1 VKINSDKIKYGILF
15 TIAGVLSIFLWYF
28 GSKYLKDVQLLMLS
42 LALLILLFSFIELKI
57 GIIIII
63 FSLYVPISIG
73 NFMGIPNL
81 LVFEAFTPLFVF
93 YIVLNKLITQENVY
107 FFRKKTN
114 PLLYYLLFY
123 FIWIYF
129 EFLRH
134 SAGTGPGR
142 RILFVFF
149 LCFLLSLGL
158 TELLSEKNKKQILSY
173 IFFVSSFVVL
183 LGLGLITL
191 PAIQSILSKLQSLKL
206 LATANNILSVS
217 WHVGHFK
224 HTFLGFYRIG
234 FLQNTAPVSL
244 LFLISGMFNIKKTI
258 RIAGIVFLC
267 ILIIVSGGRSF
278 FAGALISLS
287 FLFIIKKKSK
297 SIPLLL
303 TLGLVIFILAF
314 LNYESLPGPLKR
326 IFFWKGSLKELDAG
340 RSVLFSLFLNEFL
353 KHPIIGHGFGSF
365 RLIKLGNE
373 DLNFFANQLA
383 FGGHSTFLSL
393 LYITGIIG
401 LLIFL
406 IIYIKSILLS
416 YKRYKETKKPEY
428 LLLLL
433 LFIYF
438 FIPFIFGGNGSDGA
452 YFMFIGLLLGLNKL
466 ETKGEKYDK
475 SSPHNTGTPLPE

>member
-1 VKINSDKIKYGILF
+1 VKINSDKNKYGIFFIL
-15 TIAGVLSIFLWYF
+15 AGVLSICFWYF
-28 GSKYLKDVQLLMLS
+28 GSKYLKEIQLLMFS
-42 LALLILLFSFIELKI
+42 IGLLVLLLSFIELKI
-57 GIIIII
+57 GVIVMI

-73 NFMGIPNL
+73 NFMGIPNF

-93 YIVLNKLITQENVY
+93 YIILNKIITKENIS
-107 FFRKKTN
+107 FFRKKSN
-114 PLLYYLLFY
+114 PLLYFLLLY
-123 FIWIYF
+123 FIWIYL
-129 EFLRH
+129 EFFRN
-134 SAGTGPGR
+134 SATTGTGR

-149 LCFLLSLGL
+149 LGFLLSLGL

-173 IFFVSSFVVL
+173 IFFVCSFVVL

-191 PAIQSILSKLQSLKL
+191 PVTQSIISKLQSSKL
-206 LATANNILSVS
+206 LATANNIVFAS
-217 WHVGHFK
+217 WQVGYFK
-224 HTFLGFYRIG
+224 QTFFGFYRIG
-234 FLQNTAPVSL
+234 FLQNTAPVSF
-244 LFLISGMFNIKKTI
+244 LFLLSGVFNIRKTI
-258 RIAGIVFLC
+258 RITGLVFFF
-267 ILIIVSGGRSF
+267 ILIIISGGRSF
-278 FAGALISLS
+278 FAGTLMSLA
-287 FLFIIKKKSK
+287 FLFIIKKRGK

-303 TLGLVIFILAF
+303 ILGFTIFILAF

-326 IFFWKGSLKELDAG
+326 IFFFKGNLKELDPG

-353 KHPIIGHGFGSF
+353 KRPFIGQGFGSF
-365 RLIKLGNE
+365 RLVKFENE
-373 DLNFFANQLA
+373 TLNFLANQLT

-416 YKRYKETKKPEY
+416 YKRYKETEKPEY

-433 LFIYF
+433 FFIYI

-466 ETKGEKYDK
+466 DIRENIYDK
-475 SSPHNTGTPLPE
+475 SSSYNT